1 MSTIPA
7 RGFRLRTF
15 GGLRYGALAAVSSTN
30 LGVVPLSRPAS
41 TSQLTTLI
49 CSSWK
54 YDLHPSIT
62 LTKTRGFSSGNLPP
76 HKKISLPALSPTME
90 TGNIVSWQKKEG
102 EQLSEGDLLCEIET
116 DKATMGFETPEE
128 GYLAKIC
135 IPEGTKGVPI
145 GKLLCIIVDSE
156 DAVAAFKDFKDGE
169 GGAPAATSEAQAA
182 APSPPTPAPAAPK
195 GDLPPCSRI
204 ALPALSPTME
214 TGNIVSWQKKEGE
227 QLAEGD
233 VLCEIETDK
242 ATMSFET
249 PEEGYLAKIV
259 IPEGTKGVAIGKLL
273 CIIVDSEDKVAAFK
287 DFKDDGA
294 SAPAAAAPSGA
305 AATPAQSAAT
315 TTPQDLPPCNRV
327 ALPALS
333 PTMERGRIVSW
344 QKKEGDQ
351 IAEGDVLCEIETDK
365 ATMGF
370 EAPEDGYLAKIVIPE
385 NTKNVPIGKLLC
397 IIVDSKDKVAAF
409 KNFKDDGAT
418 VVPEAPAP
426 SAPSSPP
433 PPAAPAPA
441 TPPPSPVAAPP
452 QPAAVHATGHVNATP
467 FARKMAAERGVDIS
481 GVAGS
486 GPGGRIIAADIKQA
500 PAGVAAGVAR
510 PVIPITSEGG
520 YTDIPLTAM
529 RRTIAKR
536 LSESKSTIPHYYLTA
551 EINIDNLLK
560 VREKL
565 NKLLAQGTDGS
576 TKISINDFIVK
587 ASALSCLRVPETNS
601 FWMESFI
608 RQNNTVDV
616 SVAVSTPS
624 GLITPIVF
632 NAHAK
637 GLATISAEITEL
649 AARARDGKLQ
659 PSEYQGGTFTVSNLG
674 MFGSVTDFTAI
685 INPPQSCILAVG
697 GAETK
702 IVPCEEEEYR
712 SIKVMK
718 VTLSCDHRVVDGA
731 VGAVWLRHF
740 KEFLE
745 KPHTMLL

>member
-30 LGVVPLSRPAS
+30 LGVVPLR
-41 TSQLTTLI
+41 TSNYTQSLLFLQTQGITFLPCVSGLVKEGEQLSEGDLLCEIETDKATMGFETPEEGYLAKI
-49 CSSWK
+49 CI
-54 YDLHPSIT
+54 PEG
-62 LTKTRGFSSGNLPP
+62 TKGVPIG
-76 HKKISLPALSPTME
+76 
-90 TGNIVSWQKKEG
+90 KKEG

-169 GGAPAATSEAQAA
+169 GGAPAAASEAPTA
-182 APSPPTPAPAAPK
+182 APSSPTSPPAAPK

-259 IPEGTKGVAIGKLL
+259 IPEGTKGVAIGK
-273 CIIVDSEDKVAAFK
+273 
-287 DFKDDGA
+287 A
-294 SAPAAAAPSGA
+294 SALSCLRVPETNSFWMESFIRQNNTVDVSVAVSTPSGLI
-305 AATPAQSAAT
+305 TP
-315 TTPQDLPPCNRV
+315 
-327 ALPALS
+327 
-333 PTMERGRIVSW
+333 IVFN
-344 QKKEGDQ
+344 
-351 IAEGDVLCEIETDK
+351 AH
-365 ATMGF
+365 A
-370 EAPEDGYLAKIVIPE
+370 
-385 NTKNVPIGKLLC
+385 KLLC

-500 PAGVAAGVAR
+500 PAGVAGGVAR

-520 YTDIPLTAM
+520 FTDIPLTEM

-551 EINIDNLLK
+551 EINIDNILK

-565 NKLLAQGTDGS
+565 NRLLAQGTDGS

-637 GLATISAEITEL
+637 GLATISAEVTEL

-659 PSEYQGGTFTVSNLG
+659 PNEYQGGTFTVSNLG

-702 IVPCEEEEYR
+702 IVPCEEQER
-712 SIKVMK
+712 NN
-718 VTLSCDHRVVDGA
+718 SCAQNLDLAAALQRQLTKNCSNNFAIVYHI
-731 VGAVWLRHF
+731 
-740 KEFLE
+740 
-745 KPHTMLL
+745 